1 MGKIVLK
8 YGLIAGAILVGMLCT
23 MMWLFKDSSDFES
36 GESFGYLFII
46 GAFSMIFL
54 GIREYRDKF
63 SGGKINFNTGFRIG
77 LLITLISSA
86 CYVIGWMLYFHFID
100 DSFVEHY
107 TAFYTEKL
115 KASGGDPLKTEKE
128 ITDFH
133 SQMTAYRKPHVMA
146 IQTFLEVFP
155 IGLIIT
161 VLCALLMRREKNSVD
176 SEKNLTEEIS

>member
-8 YGLIAGAILVGMLCT
+8 YGLIAGAILASMLCT
-23 MMWLFKDSSDFES
+23 MMWLLKDTNDFES

-54 GIREYRDKF
+54 GIREYRDKH

-77 LLITLISSA
+77 LSITLVASA
-86 CYVIGWMLYFHFID
+86 CYVISWMLYFHFID

-115 KASGGDPLKTEKE
+115 KAVGGDPIKTEKD

-133 SQMTAYRKPHVMA
+133 SQMTEYRKPHVMA

-161 VLCALLMRREKNSVD
+161 VLCALLMRGDKSA
-176 SEKNLTEEIS
+176 SEKQPV